1 MPKAMIQDPRR
12 PKSRRRLNVVQKFKI
27 GNRKSTRSA
36 TRMSNKDLRDV
47 FATSNRGKDQQ
58 KARRELER
66 RGAALVIKV
75 VEVEELD
82 AA

>member
-1 MPKAMIQDPRR
+1 MPKAMVQDPRR

-27 GNRKSTRSA
+27 GNRKSTQSA

-47 FATSNRGKDQQ
+47 FATSDSGKYRQ

-66 RGAALVIKV
+66 RGAALVIEV
-75 VEVEELD
+75 VEVEEV

>member
-12 PKSRRRLNVVQKFKI
+12 PNTKRRINVVQKFKI

-36 TRMSNKDLRDV
+36 TRMSNEELRGV
-47 FATSNRGKDQQ
+47 FSGSNSGKDKQ

-66 RGAALVIKV
+66 RGAALVIEV
-75 VEVEELD
+75 VEEAV